1 MASVNKVILIG
12 RLGRDPESRVTAQGD
27 SMVNFSLATDSGR
40 GEKKTTTWHRVV
52 CYKQP
57 AEFIKNYI
65 KKGDPLYLEGTI
77 INREWDDKSG
87 NKKQITE
94 IKAYTVESLGSKQS
108 ASPSRYTPG
117 EDREPDDDLPF

>member
-57 AEFIKNYI
+57 AEFIKTYV

-77 INREWDDKSG
+77 INREWDRRC
-87 NKKQITE
+87 
-94 IKAYTVESLGSKQS
+94 
-108 ASPSRYTPG
+108 AS
-117 EDREPDDDLPF
+117 F